1 MKEIVRLKIKFLF
14 YNMAIVT
21 AVIGV
26 TFFAAAAVVKSRSYQ
41 ETDQILSQIAEG
53 AGSRIIFDGAS
64 QVRVPHFSVIVTA
77 DGAMLLQEGNY
88 NSFPDQAFLDE
99 VILLGMDGRGETG
112 FLPEYSL
119 KYFREARPEG
129 VFLAFADTSYS
140 ETMMESVWQYGAAAC
155 VGIWLLFF
163 VLSWFFAGWAVRP
176 LEKAMTAQKEF
187 VANASHEL
195 KTPLTILAANTELLS
210 GHISGRD
217 EESDKW
223 LENMKQEC
231 QEMRKLVESL
241 LTLARSDAGT
251 GKKKAFSRFD
261 FGELLMEELLTF
273 EPVFY
278 QAGRMLSY
286 EDLEES
292 REFFVNGNREELKQL
307 LQVLLDN
314 AVRYSN
320 PQSATTVS
328 MEETGRGG
336 FCLQV
341 KSHGTPIP
349 KEQREAVFERFYRG
363 DTSRASGFG
372 CGLGLSIAKEI
383 AREHKAVLGLTCE
396 DGANCFYLKMRTAR
410 EKKKKIVIACHK
422 LGSVL

>member
-26 TFFAAAAVVKSRSYQ
+26 TFFAAAAVVKSRSYR

-286 EDLEES
+286 EDFEES
-292 REFFVNGNREELKQL
+292 KEFFVNGNREELKQL

-410 EKKKKIVIACHK
+410 GK
-422 LGSVL
+422 

>member
-26 TFFAAAAVVKSRSYQ
+26 TFFAAAAVVKSRSYR

-396 DGANCFYLKMRTAR
+396 EGANCFYLKMRRAR
-410 EKKKKIVIACHK
+410 GK
-422 LGSVL
+422 

>member
-26 TFFAAAAVVKSRSYQ
+26 TFFAAAAVVKSRSYR

-195 KTPLTILAANTELLS
+195 NTPLTILAANTELLS

-410 EKKKKIVIACHK
+410 GK
-422 LGSVL
+422 

>member
-26 TFFAAAAVVKSRSYQ
+26 TFFAAAAVVKSRSYR

-286 EDLEES
+286 EDFEES

-307 LQVLLDN
+307 IQVLLDN
-314 AVRYSN
+314 AVRYSD

-410 EKKKKIVIACHK
+410 GK
-422 LGSVL
+422 

>member
-140 ETMMESVWQYGAAAC
+140 ETLMESVWQYGAAAC

-292 REFFVNGNREELKQL
+292 RKFFVNGNREELKQL

-314 AVRYSN
+314 AVRYSD

-336 FCLQV
+336 FCLRV

-410 EKKKKIVIACHK
+410 GK
-422 LGSVL
+422 

>member
-26 TFFAAAAVVKSRSYQ
+26 TFFAAAAVVKSRSYR

-217 EESDKW
+217 EESDEW
-223 LENMKQEC
+223 LENMSEEGQGV
-231 QEMRKLVESL
+231 RKLVESL

-410 EKKKKIVIACHK
+410 GK
-422 LGSVL
+422 

>member
-26 TFFAAAAVVKSRSYQ
+26 TFFAAAAVVKSRSYR

-383 AREHKAVLGLTCE
+383 ARERKAVLGLTCE

-410 EKKKKIVIACHK
+410 GK
-422 LGSVL
+422 

>member
-1 MKEIVRLKIKFLF
+1 MHRILIFKYPERTE
-14 YNMAIVT
+14 N
-21 AVIGV
+21 GG
-26 TFFAAAAVVKSRSYQ
+26 RSGYFVFGL
-41 ETDQILSQIAEG
+41 T
-53 AGSRIIFDGAS
+53 
-64 QVRVPHFSVIVTA
+64 H
-77 DGAMLLQEGNY
+77 NY

-286 EDLEES
+286 EDLEET

-396 DGANCFYLKMRTAR
+396 DGVNCFYLKMRTAR
-410 EKKKKIVIACHK
+410 GK
-422 LGSVL
+422 

>member
-26 TFFAAAAVVKSRSYQ
+26 TFFAAAAVVKSRSYR

-349 KEQREAVFERFYRG
+349 KEQREAVFERFCRG

-410 EKKKKIVIACHK
+410 GK
-422 LGSVL
+422 

>member
-396 DGANCFYLKMRTAR
+396 NGANCFYLKMRTAR
-410 EKKKKIVIACHK
+410 GK
-422 LGSVL
+422 

>member
-26 TFFAAAAVVKSRSYQ
+26 TFFAAAAVVKSRSYR

-292 REFFVNGNREELKQL
+292 REFFVNGNREGLKQL

-410 EKKKKIVIACHK
+410 GK
-422 LGSVL
+422 

>member
-26 TFFAAAAVVKSRSYQ
+26 TFFAAAAVVKSRSYR

-176 LEKAMTAQKEF
+176 L
-187 VANASHEL
+187 
-195 KTPLTILAANTELLS
+195 
-210 GHISGRD
+210 
-217 EESDKW
+217 
-223 LENMKQEC
+223 
-231 QEMRKLVESL
+231 
-241 LTLARSDAGT
+241 
-251 GKKKAFSRFD
+251 
-261 FGELLMEELLTF
+261 
-273 EPVFY
+273 
-278 QAGRMLSY
+278 
-286 EDLEES
+286 
-292 REFFVNGNREELKQL
+292 
-307 LQVLLDN
+307 
-314 AVRYSN
+314 
-320 PQSATTVS
+320 
-328 MEETGRGG
+328 
-336 FCLQV
+336 
-341 KSHGTPIP
+341 
-349 KEQREAVFERFYRG
+349 
-363 DTSRASGFG
+363 
-372 CGLGLSIAKEI
+372 
-383 AREHKAVLGLTCE
+383 
-396 DGANCFYLKMRTAR
+396 
-410 EKKKKIVIACHK
+410 
-422 LGSVL
+422 

>member
-314 AVRYSN
+314 AVRYSD

-410 EKKKKIVIACHK
+410 GK
-422 LGSVL
+422 

>member
-292 REFFVNGNREELKQL
+292 RKFFVNGNREELKQL

-410 EKKKKIVIACHK
+410 GK
-422 LGSVL
+422 

>member
-314 AVRYSN
+314 AVRYSA

-410 EKKKKIVIACHK
+410 GK
-422 LGSVL
+422 

>member
-26 TFFAAAAVVKSRSYQ
+26 TFFAAAAVVKSRSYW

-292 REFFVNGNREELKQL
+292 RKFFVNGNREELKQL

-410 EKKKKIVIACHK
+410 GK
-422 LGSVL
+422 

>member
-292 REFFVNGNREELKQL
+292 RKFFVNGNREELKQL

-336 FCLQV
+336 F
-341 KSHGTPIP
+341 
-349 KEQREAVFERFYRG
+349 
-363 DTSRASGFG
+363 
-372 CGLGLSIAKEI
+372 
-383 AREHKAVLGLTCE
+383 
-396 DGANCFYLKMRTAR
+396 
-410 EKKKKIVIACHK
+410 ACR
-422 LGSVL
+422 

>member
-217 EESDKW
+217 EQSDKW

-410 EKKKKIVIACHK
+410 SK
-422 LGSVL
+422 

>member
-1 MKEIVRLKIKFLF
+1 M
-14 YNMAIVT
+14 
-21 AVIGV
+21 
-26 TFFAAAAVVKSRSYQ
+26 
-41 ETDQILSQIAEG
+41 
-53 AGSRIIFDGAS
+53 
-64 QVRVPHFSVIVTA
+64 
-77 DGAMLLQEGNY
+77 
-88 NSFPDQAFLDE
+88 
-99 VILLGMDGRGETG
+99 
-112 FLPEYSL
+112 
-119 KYFREARPEG
+119 
-129 VFLAFADTSYS
+129 AFADTSYS

-410 EKKKKIVIACHK
+410 GK
-422 LGSVL
+422 

>member
-26 TFFAAAAVVKSRSYQ
+26 TFFAAAAVVKSRSYR

-372 CGLGLSIAKEI
+372 CGLGLLIAKEI

-410 EKKKKIVIACHK
+410 GK
-422 LGSVL
+422 

>member
-328 MEETGRGG
+328 MEQTGRGG

-410 EKKKKIVIACHK
+410 SK
-422 LGSVL
+422 

>member
-26 TFFAAAAVVKSRSYQ
+26 TFFAAAAVVKSRSYR

-163 VLSWFFAGWAVRP
+163 ILSWFFAGWAVRP

-307 LQVLLDN
+307 LRVLLDN

-410 EKKKKIVIACHK
+410 GK
-422 LGSVL
+422 

>member
-77 DGAMLLQEGNY
+77 DGAMLLQEGTY
-88 NSFPDQAFLDE
+88 NSFPDKAFLDE

-410 EKKKKIVIACHK
+410 SK
-422 LGSVL
+422 

>member
-26 TFFAAAAVVKSRSYQ
+26 TFFAAAAVVKSRSYR

-286 EDLEES
+286 EDFEES
-292 REFFVNGNREELKQL
+292 KEFFVNGNREELKQL

-314 AVRYSN
+314 AVRYSD

-410 EKKKKIVIACHK
+410 GK
-422 LGSVL
+422 

>member
-26 TFFAAAAVVKSRSYQ
+26 TFFAAAAVVKSRSYR
-41 ETDQILSQIAEG
+41 ETDQILSQIAAG

-314 AVRYSN
+314 AVRYSD

-349 KEQREAVFERFYRG
+349 KEQREAIFERFYRG

-410 EKKKKIVIACHK
+410 SK
-422 LGSVL
+422 

>member
-26 TFFAAAAVVKSRSYQ
+26 TFFAAAAVVKSRSYR
-41 ETDQILSQIAEG
+41 ETDQILSQIGEG

-410 EKKKKIVIACHK
+410 GK
-422 LGSVL
+422 

>member
-410 EKKKKIVIACHK
+410 SK
-422 LGSVL
+422 

>member
-328 MEETGRGG
+328 MEQTGRGG

-410 EKKKKIVIACHK
+410 GK
-422 LGSVL
+422 